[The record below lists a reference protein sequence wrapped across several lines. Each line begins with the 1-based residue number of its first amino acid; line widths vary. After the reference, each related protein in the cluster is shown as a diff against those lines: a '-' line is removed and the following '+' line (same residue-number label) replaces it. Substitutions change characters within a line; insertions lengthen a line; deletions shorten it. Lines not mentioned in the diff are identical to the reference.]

1 MQTEKLIIYGVAAF
15 IAYSVIRRKG
25 IRVNGGIGIS
35 GQPAP
40 YSPAQQN
47 RIDARTA
54 LDLAYGIKGLFGG
67 GGSAPSGVNVPS
79 TMGPNESIVS
89 PDELH
94 NTDDWAAN
102 PYNPY

>member
-1 MQTEKLIIYGVAAF
+1 MQTEKLIIYGVVAYV
-15 IAYSVIRRKG
+15 AYSVIRRKG
-25 IRVNGGIGIS
+25 LQLNGAIGVS
-35 GQPAP
+35 GRPA

-47 RIDARTA
+47 QINAQTA
-54 LDLAYGIKGLFGG
+54 LSLAYGIKGLFGG
-67 GGSAPSGVNVPS
+67 GGSAPSGISVPS

-89 PDELH
+89 PDELN